1 MPDIDPLNP
10 PTDLSDT
17 NIITWVLGILL
28 TGIIALWRRTES
40 QALAAVNLLNTRLTK
55 AEEDAKISDKKHEEC
70 EVHRQELKTQVA
82 LNTLQISTLTD
93 KLNLI
98 DKKVI

>member
-70 EVHRQELKTQVA
+70 EIHRQELKTQVA
-82 LNTLQISTLTD
+82 LNTLHISTLTD
-93 KLNLI
+93 KLDLI
-98 DKKVI
+98 NKKVI